1 MNTQFFLSA
10 TYSNLENHPR
20 IIRVNNSK
28 QIPKINLDPRT
39 GLPLMN
45 SLPRNPTR
53 RTATIEND
61 SDDTETGAPSE
72 CLLVA
77 IDSVISL
84 SSAYKRITI
93 SRPRNESKEDKKAR
107 KMTAKTEK
115 QNRRVERQEMKE
127 QFAAELKV
135 QKRMLANKSQRVKR
149 M

>member
-1 MNTQFFLSA
+1 
-10 TYSNLENHPR
+10 
-20 IIRVNNSK
+20 
-28 QIPKINLDPRT
+28 
-39 GLPLMN
+39 MN

-61 SDDTETGAPSE
+61 SDDTETGTASE

-84 SSAYKRITI
+84 SSACKRITI

-115 QNRRVERQEMKE
+115 QNRRVERQEMKD

-135 QKRMLANKSQRVKR
+135 QKRMLTNKSQRIKR